1 MKVLII
7 DDSVV
12 MRMIVERMLF
22 HSGLN
27 VDEIMQAANGVEAIA
42 ALEKAAASGALPDL
56 ILSDMHMPR
65 MGGLDFLLERQRRNL
80 APGVPVLMITA
91 DGSNPQEL
99 EAIAAGA
106 RGFISK
112 PFSLQQMQTCIAS
125 LLLTAA

>member
-12 MRMIVERMLF
+12 MRMIVERMLC
-22 HSGLN
+22 HAGLN
-27 VDEIMQAANGVEAIA
+27 VDEVMQAANGVEALA
-42 ALEKAAASGALPDL
+42 VLEKAVASEAPPDL
-56 ILSDMHMPR
+56 ILSDMNMPE

-91 DGSNPQEL
+91 DGSNPQTI

-112 PFSLQQMQTCIAS
+112 PFSLQQMQTSIAS
-125 LLLTAA
+125 LLLAAA